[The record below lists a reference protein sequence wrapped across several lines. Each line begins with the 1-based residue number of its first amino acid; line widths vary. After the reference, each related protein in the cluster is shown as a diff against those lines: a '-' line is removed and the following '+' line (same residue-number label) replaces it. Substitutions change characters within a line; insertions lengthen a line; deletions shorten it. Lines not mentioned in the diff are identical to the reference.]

1 MPTSHRRSRVLV
13 AGGDD
18 GYGATIAD
26 ALDRL
31 GHDTSTARA
40 DGSVDLSWAP
50 DVVVVA
56 VDVLDGAATTRIGRA
71 LGGAGVPFVFVLGSG
86 QLRDR
91 LAAFEAG
98 ADDVMVRPVAIP
110 ELEARLRVALRRRRG
125 PGDVLVVGPLEVD
138 SRAHQAAVGGA
149 ALDLTSI
156 EFAILLLLAR
166 HHGAVLSKAQMLE
179 EVWAGEAVDENV
191 VEVHISALR
200 RKLEEHGPRLIHT
213 VRGAGYVL
221 RPPRLDPPV
230 KLVVS

>member
-1 MPTSHRRSRVLV
+1 
-13 AGGDD
+13 
-18 GYGATIAD
+18 
-26 ALDRL
+26 
-31 GHDTSTARA
+31 
-40 DGSVDLSWAP
+40 
-50 DVVVVA
+50 VV
-56 VDVLDGAATTRIGRA
+56 
-71 LGGAGVPFVFVLGSG
+71 VLGSG

-110 ELEARLRVALRRRRG
+110 ELEARLRVVLRHQG
-125 PGDVLVVGPLEVD
+125 PAGDVLVVGDLAVD
-138 SRAHQAAVGGA
+138 ARAHQAAVRGA
-149 ALDLTSI
+149 VLDLTSV

-166 HHGAVLSKAQMLE
+166 NRGAVLSKAQMVE
-179 EVWAGEAVDENV
+179 EVWGGDPVDENV

-221 RPPRLDPPV
+221 RPPHLDPPV

>member
-1 MPTSHRRSRVLV
+1 MPTPHRRSRVLV

-18 GYGATIAD
+18 GYGATLAD
-26 ALDRL
+26 ALARL
-31 GHDTSTARA
+31 GHDTTTRRI
-40 DGSVDLSWAP
+40 DGDLDLSWAP

-56 VDVLDGAATTRIGRA
+56 FDVIEPATAGRVA
-71 LGGAGVPFVFVLGSG
+71 RDLGEAGVPFVVVLGSG

-110 ELEARLRVALRRRRG
+110 ELEARLRVVLRHRG
-125 PGDVLVVGPLEVD
+125 RAGDVLVVGDLAVD
-138 SRAHQAAVGGA
+138 ARAHQAAVRGA
-149 ALDLTSI
+149 VLDLTSV

-166 HHGAVLSKAQMLE
+166 NRGAVLSKAQMVE
-179 EVWAGEAVDENV
+179 EVWGGDPVDQNV

-221 RPPRLDPPV
+221 RPPHMDPPV

>member
-1 MPTSHRRSRVLV
+1 MPTPHRRSRVLV

-31 GHDTSTARA
+31 GHETANARS
-40 DGSVDLSWAP
+40 DGAVDLSWAP
-50 DVVVVA
+50 DVVVLA
-56 VDVLDGAATTRIGRA
+56 VDVLDQAAVATVARDLR
-71 LGGAGVPFVFVLGSG
+71 GGGVPFVVVLGSG

-110 ELEARLRVALRRRRG
+110 ELEARLRVVLRHRG
-125 PGDVLVVGPLEVD
+125 LADDVLVVGDLSVD
-138 SRAHQAAVGGA
+138 ARAHQAAMGGA

-156 EFAILLLLAR
+156 EFAILLQLAR
-166 HHGAVLSKAQMLE
+166 HRGAVLSKAQMLE
-179 EVWAGEAVDENV
+179 GVWGGEAADENV